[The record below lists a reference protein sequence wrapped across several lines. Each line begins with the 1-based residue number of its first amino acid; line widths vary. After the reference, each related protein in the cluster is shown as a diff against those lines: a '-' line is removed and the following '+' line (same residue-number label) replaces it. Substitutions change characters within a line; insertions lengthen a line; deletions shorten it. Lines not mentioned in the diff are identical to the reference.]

1 MTHSLN
7 RTGLSEER
15 CGEDIVVLC
24 MAHGPDKPNK
34 IDSMRRI
41 AEIVLEHDPV
51 NVLGRPLGLD
61 DEAIKM
67 MIPMTGIITAVFD
80 NREDVEKLVGEIKK
94 ENLGVSVVLSGL
106 FTDVRETCQCAGIKE
121 HTYNI
126 SLGVYGKTEKL
137 PDEKTMEITTQC
149 GHALISPHLVEAV
162 VKKVR
167 KGKMTLEEG
176 ARMLIKPCACGIG
189 NTGRIE
195 KILGEMA

>member
-7 RTGLSEER
+7 RTGLSQENS
-15 CGEDIVVLC
+15 GEDIVVLC

-34 IDSMRRI
+34 MDSMRRI

-80 NREDVEKLVGEIKK
+80 NRENVEKLIGEIKK

-137 PDEKTMEITTQC
+137 PEAKTMEITTQC
-149 GHALISPHLVEAV
+149 GHALISPHLVAAV
-162 VKKVR
+162 IKKIR